1 MKRKKMSKKA
11 SNKLFSKTVNQ
22 TNSKNKTRLQR
33 GGERF

>member
-11 SNKLFSKTVNQ
+11 SNKLYSKTVKQ
-22 TNSKNKTRLQR
+22 TNSKNLTRLQR